1 MPCVADAIVQPRAIC
16 FLWPLSASGNMAAQR
31 TQTQKNL
38 MPSPKRKY
46 SGIERE
52 LIRSL
57 TLACETAKSEI
68 VGFQWLT
75 HEVDYEHFP
84 QSLVV
89 TWMFDSEANRA
100 RALASPDKARMLELT
115 QAAFDEVGISVSSI
129 AEHVAFSVEQP
140 ARGKRGQGH

>member
-1 MPCVADAIVQPRAIC
+1 
-16 FLWPLSASGNMAAQR
+16 MAAQR

-46 SGIERE
+46 SSIERE
-52 LIRSL
+52 LIRTL

-75 HEVDYEHFP
+75 HDVDYERFP
-84 QSLVV
+84 QSLRV
-89 TWMFDSEANRA
+89 TWMFDSEASRA

-115 QAAFDEVGISVSSI
+115 QAAFDEVGISVASI
-129 AEHVAFSVEQP
+129 AEHVAFLVEQP
-140 ARGKRGQGH
+140 ARGTRGQGH

>member
-1 MPCVADAIVQPRAIC
+1 
-16 FLWPLSASGNMAAQR
+16 
-31 TQTQKNL
+31 

-57 TLACETAKSEI
+57 TTACETAKSEI

-75 HEVDYEHFP
+75 HDVDYEQFP

-89 TWMFDSEANRA
+89 TWMFDSEAHKA
-100 RALASPDKARMLELT
+100 GSDKARMQALT
-115 QAAFDEVGISVSSI
+115 QTAFDEVGISVSTI
-129 AEHVAFSVEQP
+129 ASHVAFSVEQP

>member
-1 MPCVADAIVQPRAIC
+1 
-16 FLWPLSASGNMAAQR
+16 
-31 TQTQKNL
+31 

-52 LIRSL
+52 LIRAL

-75 HEVDYEHFP
+75 HDVDYEQFP

-89 TWMFDSEANRA
+89 TWMFDSEANRT
-100 RALASPDKARMLELT
+100 RALASADQARMLALT
-115 QAAFDEVGISVSSI
+115 LAAFDEVGISVSRI
-129 AEHVAFSVEQP
+129 VDHVTFSVERP
-140 ARGKRGQGH
+140 ARGKHGQGH

>member
-1 MPCVADAIVQPRAIC
+1 MNASAILAWSV
-16 FLWPLSASGNMAAQR
+16 SGSMAAHR
-31 TQTQKNL
+31 TATRKSH

-52 LIRSL
+52 LIRAL

-75 HEVDYEHFP
+75 HGVDYEQFP

-89 TWMFDSEANRA
+89 TWMFDSEASRA
-100 RALASPDKARMLELT
+100 RALASPDKARMLALT
-115 QAAFDEVGISVSSI
+115 LAAFDEVGISVSRI
-129 AEHVAFSVEQP
+129 VDHVAFSVERP
-140 ARGKRGQGH
+140 ARGKRG

>member
-1 MPCVADAIVQPRAIC
+1 M
-16 FLWPLSASGNMAAQR
+16 AS
-31 TQTQKNL
+31 
-38 MPSPKRKY
+38 SKRKY

-52 LIRSL
+52 LIRAL
-57 TLACETAKSEI
+57 TCACETAKAEI

-75 HEVDYEHFP
+75 HEVDYQQFP

-100 RALASPDKARMLELT
+100 RALASSDAARMRELT
-115 QAAFDEVGISVSSI
+115 QVAFEEVGISVADI
-129 AEHVAFSVEQP
+129 AAHIVFSVEQP

>member
-1 MPCVADAIVQPRAIC
+1 
-16 FLWPLSASGNMAAQR
+16 
-31 TQTQKNL
+31 

-52 LIRSL
+52 LIRTL

-75 HEVDYEHFP
+75 HEVDYQHFP

-89 TWMFDSEANRA
+89 TWVFDSEANKV
-100 RALASPDKARMLELT
+100 RALACADKARMRALT
-115 QAAFDEVGISVSSI
+115 LAAFDEVGISVSSI
-129 AEHVAFSVEQP
+129 ADHVAFSVERA
-140 ARGKRGQGH
+140 ARGKRGQGY

>member
-1 MPCVADAIVQPRAIC
+1 
-16 FLWPLSASGNMAAQR
+16 
-31 TQTQKNL
+31 
-38 MPSPKRKY
+38 MPSPKRKH

-57 TLACETAKSEI
+57 TTACETAKSEI

-75 HEVDYEHFP
+75 HEVDYEQFP

-89 TWMFDSEANRA
+89 TWMFDSEASRA
-100 RALASPDKARMLELT
+100 RALASGDKARMQALT
-115 QAAFDEVGISVSSI
+115 QTAFDEVGISVSTI
-129 AEHVAFSVEQP
+129 ASHVAFSVEQP

>member
-1 MPCVADAIVQPRAIC
+1 
-16 FLWPLSASGNMAAQR
+16 
-31 TQTQKNL
+31 

-57 TLACETAKSEI
+57 TTACETAKSEI

-75 HEVDYEHFP
+75 HEVDYEQFP

-89 TWMFDSEANRA
+89 TWMFDSEAHKA
-100 RALASPDKARMLELT
+100 GSDKARMLALT
-115 QAAFDEVGISVSSI
+115 QAAFDDVGISVTRI
-129 AEHVAFSVEQP
+129 AEHVAFAVEQP

>member
-1 MPCVADAIVQPRAIC
+1 
-16 FLWPLSASGNMAAQR
+16 
-31 TQTQKNL
+31 

-52 LIRSL
+52 LIRAL
-57 TLACETAKSEI
+57 TLACETAESEI

-75 HEVDYEHFP
+75 HDVNYEQFP

-89 TWMFDSEANRA
+89 TWVFDSEAGRA
-100 RALASPDKARMLELT
+100 RALACADKARMRALT
-115 QAAFDEVGISVSSI
+115 LAAFDEVGISVSSI
-129 AEHVAFSVEQP
+129 ADHVAFSVERP

>member
-1 MPCVADAIVQPRAIC
+1 
-16 FLWPLSASGNMAAQR
+16 
-31 TQTQKNL
+31 
-38 MPSPKRKY
+38 MPSLQRKY

-52 LIRSL
+52 LIRTL

-75 HEVDYEHFP
+75 HDVDYQHFP

-89 TWMFDSEANRA
+89 TWVFDSEASKA
-100 RALASPDKARMLELT
+100 RALASPDKARMLALT
-115 QAAFDEVGISVSSI
+115 LAAFDEVGISVSSI
-129 AEHVAFSVEQP
+129 VDYVAFSVERP

>member
-1 MPCVADAIVQPRAIC
+1 
-16 FLWPLSASGNMAAQR
+16 
-31 TQTQKNL
+31 

-52 LIRSL
+52 LIRTL

-75 HEVDYEHFP
+75 HEVDYERFP
-84 QSLVV
+84 QSLRV
-89 TWMFDSEANRA
+89 TWMFDSEASRA
-100 RALASPDKARMLELT
+100 RALASPDKARMLALT

-129 AEHVAFSVEQP
+129 AEHVAFSVERQT
-140 ARGKRGQGH
+140 RGTRGQGH